1 MKNYILDLNMYEI
14 MSNKGYNLID
24 LSTKIWQLQEMN
36 WLHFSVEEQK
46 KWNRDFE
53 DTVGLL
59 IKKIEQNNSDASVLV
74 FIKEKDQESY
84 LMPVEVMFKVYQ
96 QIIIL
101 DYKVPDY
108 LQEFAGYLS
117 FYGPDWEDEADDINQ
132 FLGEGKM
139 REAKEVA
146 LGVDYD
152 KYNEHADL
160 E

>member
-1 MKNYILDLNMYEI
+1 MYEI

-24 LSTKIWQLQEMN
+24 LSTKIRQLQEIN

-59 IKKIEQNNSDASVLV
+59 IKKVEQNNLDASVL
-74 FIKEKDQESY
+74 
-84 LMPVEVMFKVYQ
+84 
-96 QIIIL
+96 
-101 DYKVPDY
+101 
-108 LQEFAGYLS
+108 
-117 FYGPDWEDEADDINQ
+117 
-132 FLGEGKM
+132 GEGKIS
-139 REAKEVA
+139 EAKEVA

>member
-1 MKNYILDLNMYEI
+1 MYEI

-24 LSTKIWQLQEMN
+24 LSTKIWQLQEIN
-36 WLHFSVEEQK
+36 WLHVSVEEQK

-74 FIKEKDQESY
+74 FIKEKDKESF
-84 LMPVEVMFKVYQ
+84 LMPVEIMFKVYQ

-101 DYKVPDY
+101 DYKLPDH
-108 LQEFAGYLS
+108 LREFAGYLS
-117 FYGPDWEDEADDINQ
+117 FYGPDWEDETADIIQ
-132 FLGEGKM
+132 FLGEG
-139 REAKEVA
+139 RISESKEVA

-152 KYNEHADL
+152 KHADL